1 MKKLTFDDEYLRL
14 VAMDMA
20 CYLSWLEEFEDR
32 TLDPTKMKSLIK
44 KFFQFE
50 KKGGHIKTF
59 NETDINGVAIL
70 VYAFD
75 PNKIKKFRKKN
86 GWDKRVNGFKKSLG
100 IKEMKTYK
108 KKTTKEKKKLKKKT
122 KIVSQS
128 KHFKKIANN
137 TYSEYLQHLI
147 DNFDKD
153 FFDTHIEAEI
163 IQLPL
168 SFRALLGDVFHG
180 FGAFIRNYELTGH
193 IDLKTISCKE
203 MYEEIVSYMKMNKY
217 NSFFKKKKW
226 YDNFFFASSYMLAS
240 TALDNRDLRKAYGL
254 SKGFFG

>member
-70 VYAFD
+70 VFTLD

-86 GWDKRVNGFKKSLG
+86 GKGTLKRHEVSFLR
-100 IKEMKTYK
+100 
-108 KKTTKEKKKLKKKT
+108 KLRDFT
-122 KIVSQS
+122 FIRLYWIFSRY
-128 KHFKKIANN
+128 F
-137 TYSEYLQHLI
+137 
-147 DNFDKD
+147 D
-153 FFDTHIEAEI
+153 FFDA
-163 IQLPL
+163 
-168 SFRALLGDVFHG
+168 
-180 FGAFIRNYELTGH
+180 
-193 IDLKTISCKE
+193 
-203 MYEEIVSYMKMNKY
+203 
-217 NSFFKKKKW
+217 
-226 YDNFFFASSYMLAS
+226 
-240 TALDNRDLRKAYGL
+240 
-254 SKGFFG
+254 